1 MADTSFQHLS
11 VSSSKRPTEPSIS
24 LFLPAY
30 FTSFITFPISLG
42 GMNAREEQRLR
53 KAVSDAT
60 VACIQ
65 EAEVFLPPDVKAAI
79 DAAYESEADPVAR
92 GELANIRANI
102 SEAERLSL
110 PLCQDTGIAVI
121 YMTVPRCYPLHETDL
136 REAVY
141 DGLRRA
147 TLSVPLRPNAVDPV
161 SRQNTGDNT
170 GVAIPSIHISE
181 GSDLTI
187 TVLPKGAGSENV
199 SRIGMLLP
207 SQAGDIPAFIVETVL
222 LAGGRPCPPVV
233 VGVGIGGTFDVAAA
247 LAKEALLSPIDTMDT
262 YETEICSAINNL
274 GIGPM
279 GLGGSTTA
287 LAVKVKKAHCHTAS
301 LPVAVNIQCWACRR
315 ATRKVS
321 A

>member
-1 MADTSFQHLS
+1 
-11 VSSSKRPTEPSIS
+11 
-24 LFLPAY
+24 
-30 FTSFITFPISLG
+30 
-42 GMNAREEQRLR
+42 MNAHEEQTLR

-60 VACIQ
+60 LACIH
-65 EAEVFLPPDVKAAI
+65 EAEVFLPPDVAAAI
-79 DAAYESEADPVAR
+79 DAAYEAEDDPVAR

-102 SEAERLSL
+102 SEAGRLNI

-121 YMTVPRCYPLHETDL
+121 YMTVPHCYPLQEADL
-136 REAVY
+136 RDAVY
-141 DGLRRA
+141 DGVRRA

-161 SRQNTGDNT
+161 SRQNSGDNT
-170 GVAIPSIHISE
+170 GVAIPPIHMSE
-181 GSDLTI
+181 GPDLTI

-207 SQAGDIPAFIVETVL
+207 SQADDIPAFIVETVL

-233 VGVGIGGTFDVAAA
+233 VGVGIGGTFDHAAA
-247 LAKEALLSPIDTMDT
+247 LAKEALLLPIDVMDP
-262 YETEICSAINNL
+262 YETEICAAINNL

-321 A
+321 V